1 VRPCEKGMLF
11 HTEYWERENKGWG
24 RVGGGWSMHLEVVLH
39 ICVPTGAAA
48 HKGLPVLEVDAVVD
62 VAQAAEHHP
71 DLCARQRQREWEQF
85 RGAGQDGSGPGA
97 KGEGRAAR
105 RVSTGPHTS
114 QGRTWK
120 TRGDT
125 GQNGDGDSG
134 GLGPI
139 DIGAHLLLRYLDAHE
154 RQRRHELDA
163 VHLAAAAFRCGRR
176 SVDACQSSVVSA
188 SANGNAGL

>member
-24 RVGGGWSMHLEVVLH
+24 RVGGGWRMHLEVVLH

-105 RVSTGPHTS
+105 RVSTGPH
-114 QGRTWK
+114 
-120 TRGDT
+120 RG
-125 GQNGDGDSG
+125 
-134 GLGPI
+134 
-139 DIGAHLLLRYLDAHE
+139 E
-154 RQRRHELDA
+154 R
-163 VHLAAAAFRCGRR
+163 GRR
-176 SVDACQSSVVSA
+176 EGIRVRTGTETAAGSGLLTLAPTSSFDILMPMSVSA
-188 SANGNAGL
+188 AMNSTQSTSPLRHSGVGVGR

>member
-1 VRPCEKGMLF
+1 
-11 HTEYWERENKGWG
+11 
-24 RVGGGWSMHLEVVLH
+24 MHLEVILH

-71 DLCARQRQREWEQF
+71 DLCARQRQREWEQY

-105 RVSTGPHTS
+105 RVSIGPHRGER
-114 QGRTWK
+114 GRREEIWIRT
-120 TRGDT
+120 
-125 GQNGDGDSG
+125 
-134 GLGPI
+134 GPI

-188 SANGNAGL
+188 SANGNGL